1 MSIAELIK
9 EKTDDEE
16 FREDIRLEQEFAQ
29 GLDTDK
35 VNPYIEKYIA
45 LKKPLN
51 KVFYLLIKMLKA
63 SSLLMG

>member
-16 FREDIRLEQEFAQ
+16 FREDIRIEQEFAQ

-35 VNPYIEKYIA
+35 VSPFIEKYIA
-45 LKKPLN
+45 LKKPLH
-51 KVFYLLIKMLKA
+51 KVG
-63 SSLLMG
+63 SRTW